1 MKTFRLARTISDW
14 IIQLARCVIVS
25 LTHHY
30 LPIFST
36 WDVSD
41 ISTVALMSKFY
52 GNLSKNADK
61 AGALRQTMLETMKSI
76 HILAIGLFLR

>member
-1 MKTFRLARTISDW
+1 
-14 IIQLARCVIVS
+14 
-25 LTHHY
+25 
-30 LPIFST
+30 
-36 WDVSD
+36 
-41 ISTVALMSKFY
+41 MSKFY